1 MLKNTKEFQS
11 VYIKNYIKHNPVCK
25 IKNLIDVSSINSN
38 EIKNVNFQ
46 NPHDMNALV
55 CLYNSIFLSSCISK
69 NEQDGI
75 LQLKNITNWVKN
87 TEHIKIDSVNGIVY
101 ILNILKN
108 IKVVIKFSND
118 HSNES
123 YDDILYEY
131 FIGIYQI
138 NRLRYTV
145 PNFVYTFGIFKCN
158 IDKNNN
164 FCTSNNKTTYPFIL
178 MEYIEGDNIRNLLK
192 NKLQFSEYLGIF
204 IQLLIAL
211 EIAQRTID
219 FTHFD
224 LHTNN
229 VMCKPLKSNIH
240 YNVPID
246 DLLYKVT
253 CIKYLPVCID
263 FGMSTVK
270 HKKKLLCSY
279 SHASKQNCMMQ
290 GVDMY
295 TFLCESL
302 FFTKNKKVKKEILN
316 LFSFYGDNDPYNL
329 IESNGENIDVALE
342 EFVKKAYYSKITV
355 KTPLEFLQWILNNPN
370 YKNITSNY
378 IKIEERKI
386 FRSLT
391 FSLCDFTYSNI
402 VNKPFNYDS
411 IYSLIQNCNKYKNSY
426 ILNKHNIYLIEGLL
440 KSINKSTQKYIKQE
454 QDEDEYEK
462 NIIEN
467 DKKILSEYNTIHI
480 PNIEY
485 IKKYSELILNIKIDS
500 NFVKNPE
507 YLIKVIKIYSEHIKF
522 FKQLK
527 PYLQFLYMINELNLN
542 KIYETFILNFKSSD
556 IYKIYIENKDMIIK
570 TKRWMNTLIQT
581 INKLT

>member
-11 VYIKNYIKHNPVCK
+11 VYITNYIKHNSVCK
-25 IKNLIDVSSINSN
+25 IKNLIDDVSSINSN
-38 EIKNVNFQ
+38 EIKNINFQ

-75 LQLKNITNWVKN
+75 LHLKNITKWVKN
-87 TEHIKIDSVNGIVY
+87 TEHIKIDSINGIVY

-123 YDDILYEY
+123 YDDIIYEY

-164 FCTSNNKTTYPFIL
+164 FCTRNDKTTYPFIL
-178 MEYIEGDNIRNLLK
+178 MEYIEGDNMRNLLK

-211 EIAQRTID
+211 EVAQRTID

-240 YNVPID
+240 YNVPLD
-246 DLLYKVT
+246 DRLYKVT

-270 HKKKLLCSY
+270 HEKKLLCSY
-279 SHASKQNCMMQ
+279 SPASTKNCMMQ
-290 GVDMY
+290 GIDMY

-316 LFSFYGDNDPYNL
+316 LFSFYGDNDPYKL
-329 IESNGENIDVALE
+329 IESNGENIDVALDE
-342 EFVKKAYYSKITV
+342 YVEKAYYSKITV

-370 YKNITSNY
+370 YKNISSNY

-386 FRSLT
+386 FKSLT
-391 FSLCDFTYSNI
+391 FSLCDFTYSKI
-402 VNKPFNYDS
+402 FNKPFNYDS
-411 IYSLIQNCNKYKNSY
+411 IYSLIKNCIKYENSNIFNKY
-426 ILNKHNIYLIEGLL
+426 NIYLIEGLL
-440 KSINKSTQKYIKQE
+440 KSIGLPNQKYIN
-454 QDEDEYEK
+454 QDGYEK
-462 NIIEN
+462 SLIEN
-467 DKKILSEYNTIHI
+467 DKKMLSEYNTIHI
-480 PNIEY
+480 PNIEH
-485 IKKYSELILNIKIDS
+485 IRKYSELILNIKIDS
-500 NFVKNPE
+500 TFVKNPE
-507 YLIKVIKIYSEHIKF
+507 YLIKVIKVYTEHINFLK
-522 FKQLK
+522 KLK

-581 INKLT
+581 IK